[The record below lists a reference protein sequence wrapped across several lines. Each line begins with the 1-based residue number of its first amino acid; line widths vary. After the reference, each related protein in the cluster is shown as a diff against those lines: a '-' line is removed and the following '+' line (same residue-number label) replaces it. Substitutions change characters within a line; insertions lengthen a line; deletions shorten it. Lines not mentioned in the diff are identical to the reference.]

1 MKAQFSSVGD
11 FQGSEEGIGWFEGKQ
26 THRNRWEE
34 DMIGGS
40 GGKTG
45 KGDNI

>member
-1 MKAQFSSVGD
+1 MTAQFPSIGEC
-11 FQGSEEGIGWFEGKQ
+11 QGSEEGIGWFEGKLPY
-26 THRNRWEE
+26 RNRWQE
-34 DMIGGS
+34 DVMGVS